1 MTMMGTMMGSMEEAL
16 DKEIQKKTNRLEVEV
31 YMVILKLINIKLKK
45 KMKVVKLNM
54 KEEKVSLEKVK
65 SIQTKIKQMLL
76 FHNRMDKIMFNH

>member
-1 MTMMGTMMGSMEEAL
+1 MTMMGMMMGSMEEAL